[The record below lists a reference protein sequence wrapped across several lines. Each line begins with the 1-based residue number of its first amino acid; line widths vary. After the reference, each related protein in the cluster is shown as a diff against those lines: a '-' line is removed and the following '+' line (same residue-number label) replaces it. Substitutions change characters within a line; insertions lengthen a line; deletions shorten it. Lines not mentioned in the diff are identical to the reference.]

1 MDNNG
6 VDDEMKKRIKIVGIS
21 LITILF
27 VIGMYGAIKMCF

>member
-6 VDDEMKKRIKIVGIS
+6 VDDEMKKRIKIIGIS
-21 LITILF
+21 LIAILF